1 LAESEG
7 KRAVVVVDVFE
18 VRSTRHEIFGMPMLA
33 RRDEE
38 TVYVVI
44 PSTVC
49 VSLWSLW
56 SLYLIICSKHVQN
69 IGFLYNVQHDCPLA
83 KCTASG
89 KQPLMQERVESGLFK
104 SYMEHKPIERFV
116 VNTHGF
122 HNAHRLRMVLER
134 SLVVPILLYPLEI
147 RKAKHTEIARSLQ
160 ATQKAKHEARAARKK
175 KEPMSAVD
183 NAGSVIPT
191 KRMRSEMEAEADDTE
206 MATQA

>member
-1 LAESEG
+1 
-7 KRAVVVVDVFE
+7 
-18 VRSTRHEIFGMPMLA
+18 MLA
-33 RRDEE
+33 RRHEE

-56 SLYLIICSKHVQN
+56 SLLCSKHVQN

-104 SYMEHKPIERFV
+104 TYIEHKPIERFV
-116 VNTHGF
+116 INTHGF
-122 HNAHRLRMVLER
+122 HNAHRLRIVLKR

-147 RKAKHTEIARSLQ
+147 RKAKHTEIAHSLR
-160 ATQKAKHEARAARKK
+160 ATQKAKHEARGARKK

-183 NAGSVIPT
+183 KASSVIPT
-191 KRMRSEMEAEADDTE
+191 KRMRSEMEAEDTE
-206 MATQA
+206 MATQARGTFLGSDILSVVL

>member
-1 LAESEG
+1 
-7 KRAVVVVDVFE
+7 
-18 VRSTRHEIFGMPMLA
+18 MLA
-33 RRDEE
+33 RRHEE

-49 VSLWSLW
+49 VSLWTLH
-56 SLYLIICSKHVQN
+56 LIICSKHVQN

-89 KQPLMQERVESGLFK
+89 KQPLMQEQVASGFFK
-104 SYMEHKPIERFV
+104 TYIEHKPIERFV
-116 VNTHGF
+116 INTHAF
-122 HNAHRLRMVLER
+122 HNAHRLRTALER
-134 SLVVPILLYPLEI
+134 SLVVPILLYPLEV
-147 RKAKHTEIARSLQ
+147 RKAKHTEIAHGLQ

-183 NAGSVIPT
+183 KAGSVIPA
-191 KRMRSEMEAEADDTE
+191 KRMRSEMEVEADDTE